1 VRRYLVSALALGAVI
16 CSASTVRA
24 QTLGWPEAT
33 EALAQEKSKAQ
44 ACVDLLKS
52 VADAKVLAEVRPI
65 YANAKATSDGVI
77 AGLTTVLV
85 KRAEPADLPHVRA
98 SLENAGMGLQQV
110 CDAAAK
116 AAQGRAG
123 AKGPIDKII
132 TDSIGPIIDALKSA
146 VGGIWNYW
154 AETRKIEREMILK
167 QLSDAKWPDL

>member
-1 VRRYLVSALALGAVI
+1 MRRYLVSALAFGALI
-16 CSASTVRA
+16 CSASAVRA

-52 VADAKVLAEVRPI
+52 IEDAKVLAEVRPI
-65 YANAKATSDGVI
+65 YADAKATSDGII
-77 AGLTTVLV
+77 AGLTTVLI
-85 KRAEPADLPHVRA
+85 KRAKPADLPHVRS
-98 SLENAGMGLQQV
+98 SLEKAGLGLQQV

-116 AAQGRAG
+116 AAQGSTG
-123 AKGPIDKII
+123 AKGPIDQII

-154 AETRKIEREMILK
+154 VETNKIEREMILK